1 MVAALVLGTSVVRR
15 VGSSPTWGTK
25 LEDEEKME
33 IFSWISGKKNLYD

>member
-25 LEDEEKME
+25 LEDEEKVE
-33 IFSWISGKKNLYD
+33 IFSWVSEKENFYD